1 MVDPAALSDRDPE
14 RIAES
19 LPDRPVTSLRDI
31 EALYGELYALA
42 ELGSD
47 EYAKY
52 RTPDAAADLVGM
64 DQSVLV
70 VRLDLRGERP
80 QLAELNAVEVHKYH
94 DDLVP
99 LLAHSK
105 YASARGVD
113 HSLTHQ
119 SGRDNSA
126 EKLAVHA
133 TDRFTRWPTEEAV
146 RETAERHEDG
156 WLLDVLADLG
166 EDDEMMDA
174 LEDTAESEAPP
185 EATMLVTVAVA
196 LDSDDEES
204 VAKTETYDSD
214 AEYHYPGEFEVFQE
228 AMAARKTR
236 KFKAKNEADD
246 AVGEGVCFVSDT
258 EEPVYGVVD
267 DPMKSY
273 LSKQA
278 EKFPRF
284 DSDESWRTQPLSRD
298 AAIAAQN
305 AETFLDACQY
315 SGARGVSVYYLPYLR
330 KTPNAETAQRLF
342 ALLAELADDDGEDR
356 TPVERAYEDYPE
368 SRDALRYFV
377 LVVHKYQKDRWRL
390 VAGSNDVSAVA
401 TSKLGEAHREV
412 LNGPTF
418 GPERA
423 FPTDDS
429 WTFGDAGKA
438 WPFLDPGRTQ
448 ASYTGLVSSPM
459 YFFWTCAETDE
470 EEPSADDLRFRA
482 TVEAISDGLIRV
494 ESLLESYVERIG
506 QKLDAGSG
514 DFPVEL
520 VASQYAQLAA
530 LANRGILEA
539 SGETTEPLENFVDM
553 TDEPDANEQS
563 RIEDLQDFID
573 RHPAL
578 AGDENYERR
587 GAFYLGALVGRVTQY
602 QRSKSKGMTAVKR
615 HPIDGLT
622 KHNIKRTATD
632 VVGLDIT
639 YSSEDE
645 KYGRSRIRRE
655 LREQVGDDFEHRDPQ
670 DWDLTTEDLRF
681 HYAMGIAYGLNDTS
695 NEDYNDD

>member
-1 MVDPAALSDRDPE
+1 MVETDALSEVDPE
-14 RIAES
+14 RIEAA

-52 RTPDAAADLVGM
+52 RTPDAAATLLGM

-70 VRLDLRGERP
+70 VRLDLRGETP
-80 QLAELNAVEVHKYH
+80 AFDEEDSVEVQMYR

-99 LLAHSK
+99 MLAHSK

-133 TDRFTRWPTEEAV
+133 TDRFTRWPTEDAV

-166 EDDEMMDA
+166 EDDEMMDT
-174 LEDTAESEAPP
+174 LEATAESEVPP
-185 EATMLVTVAVA
+185 EATMLVTVRVA
-196 LDSDDEES
+196 LDADDEAS
-204 VAKTETYDSD
+204 VAKTETYDSA

-236 KFKAKNEADD
+236 KFKAKNEAKD
-246 AVGEGVCFVSDT
+246 AVGDGVCFVSDT
-258 EEPVYGVVD
+258 EESVYGVVD

-315 SGARGVSVYYLPYLR
+315 SGSRGVSVYYLPYLR

-342 ALLAELADDDGEDR
+342 ELLAALDGSDGDETR
-356 TPVERAYEDYPE
+356 TPIERAYEDYPA

-390 VAGSNDVSAVA
+390 VAGSGDVSAA
-401 TSKLGEAHREV
+401 ETSKLGEAHRNV

-423 FPTDDS
+423 FPTVES
-429 WTFGDAGKA
+429 WGLLDAS
-438 WPFLDPGRTQ
+438 RTGPQ
-448 ASYTGLVSSPM
+448 YTGLVSEPS
-459 YFFWTCAETDE
+459 YFFRTCAETDE
-470 EEPSADDLRFRA
+470 DDPSADDLRFRA
-482 TVEAISDGLIRV
+482 TVAAISGESIRV

-506 QKLDAGSG
+506 DEFDASDGLRG
-514 DFPVEL
+514 YPDRL

-530 LANRGILEA
+530 LADRGVLDA
-539 SGETTEPLENFVDM
+539 SRETTEPLENFLQM
-553 TDEPDANEQS
+553 TDEPDADEQS
-563 RIEDLQDFID
+563 RIEALDDFID
-573 RHPAL
+573 RHPAIERKEDDK
-578 AGDENYERR
+578 ADNHERR
-587 GAFYLGALVGRVTQY
+587 GVFLLGALVGRLTQH
-602 QRSKSKGMTAVKR
+602 QRYKGKSMTAVKR
-615 HPIDGLT
+615 HPVDGLT
-622 KHNIKRTATD
+622 KHNVVRTATE
-632 VVGLDIT
+632 VVDLNHT
-639 YSSEDE
+639 YWSEGD
-645 KYGRSRIRRE
+645 RSRIRNE
-655 LREQVGDDFEHRDPQ
+655 LADRLSDDLQYEMAGD
-670 DWDLTTEDLRF
+670 WTLTTEDLRF